1 MGEPVFEY
9 DVLAKRIIDLAWS
22 KGVEVTDEQLS
33 IFFEAEYEY
42 MKELGIAE

>member
-1 MGEPVFEY
+1 MGEPVFDY
-9 DVLAKRIIDLAWS
+9 DILAKRIIGLAES